1 MHSLQQEWPMDII
14 LMLQNRDELMTGRRD
29 SKMMKISFLKN
40 YNISFCRHTL
50 SLCLGCFIQHS
61 ANNRGSH
68 HEIRQMFL
76 VILHGFAHAF
86 NNKSY
91 QVSKIFL
98 TKSTQM
104 SGTVKIGA
112 GADIAKK
119 NRMTETVKVILVRVM
134 FINHLAVFLL
144 AISLCTLHSLRH
156 HTPAVIKAGSLQ
168 ARHYS

>member
-1 MHSLQQEWPMDII
+1 
-14 LMLQNRDELMTGRRD
+14 
-29 SKMMKISFLKN
+29 
-40 YNISFCRHTL
+40 
-50 SLCLGCFIQHS
+50 
-61 ANNRGSH
+61 
-68 HEIRQMFL
+68 MFL

-91 QVSKIFL
+91 QVSKICL
-98 TKSTQM
+98 TKSTQT

-119 NRMTETVKVILVRVM
+119 NQKKMTETVKVILVRVM

-144 AISLCTLHSLRH
+144 ALSLCTLHSLRH
-156 HTPAVIKAGSLQ
+156 HTPAVIKARSLQ